1 MSVKSEVAVERKYKC
16 LHTSIRREHYITIRN
31 NILLSSLNITALLD
45 TNCTNSRQYKMA
57 PEQRISKQNKSRHQ
71 VKHEYHDH
79 ALDDVESLISTKER
93 RGPRGG
99 VTTPFPV
106 KLHNLLEDN
115 LHADII
121 SWQPHGRCF
130 ILRNPKEFLAE
141 VMPKYFKQTKLTS
154 FQRQLNL
161 YGFNRLTSGPD
172 KGGYY
177 HELFL
182 RTKEEICTTMV
193 RMRIKGTRTKGA
205 SNPESEPN
213 FYKMSPMPDSDA
225 PNYNDDEISFHLKK
239 ETKYG
244 YQASPVCVST
254 PGSSTPSSRSSSP
267 MPDLNIG
274 LPFVPELAIMART
287 SVMPRPSRCAPE
299 VYTSLALQELPTDLL
314 VDIPQFP
321 DPVAEDDAL
330 LFEGKE
336 FHYLESV
343 SIPFMDDVISSF
355 DTTDSGDFATLPIG
369 TDGEMFGFDI

>member
-1 MSVKSEVAVERKYKC
+1 
-16 LHTSIRREHYITIRN
+16 
-31 NILLSSLNITALLD
+31 
-45 TNCTNSRQYKMA
+45 MA
-57 PEQRISKQNKSRHQ
+57 PEQRISKQKSRHQ
-71 VKHEYHDH
+71 VIHEYHDH
-79 ALDDVESLISTKER
+79 AFDDVESLKSNKER

-182 RTKEEICTTMV
+182 RTREQLCTTMV

-213 FYKMSPMPDSDA
+213 FYKMVRMPDSDA
-225 PNYNDDEISFHLKK
+225 PSHDDDDISSHLKK

-254 PGSSTPSSRSSSP
+254 PGSSASSSRSSSP
-267 MPDLNIG
+267 MPDINIG
-274 LPFVPELAIMART
+274 LPFVPDFPFASRTT
-287 SVMPRPSRCAPE
+287 SVIPCPTRYVPE
-299 VYTSLALQELPTDLL
+299 VCTSQAPQELPTDIL
-314 VDIPQFP
+314 VDIFQFP
-321 DPVAEDDAL
+321 DPFAEDDAL

-355 DTTDSGDFATLPIG
+355 DTSDSGEFVTLPVG